1 MTMMTATY
9 PGMSEN
15 PTRDSEEIRHRELGP
30 IVERLQ
36 AALRDLERYADAV
49 DYDDDG
55 HHGD

>member
-1 MTMMTATY
+1 MTMLATY
-9 PGMSEN
+9 PGMSED
-15 PTRDSEEIRHRELGP
+15 PARDSQDIRRLELGP

-55 HHGD
+55 RHGD